1 MIKRVTSTM
10 LALAAIACAICAA
23 GATVAFAE
31 EKTLLLPNRGGV
43 LFRIRGRRP
52 TVTLQG
58 GSRLTCGSSAG
69 EGTSTNGNLGR
80 VLLLFTECS
89 SILET
94 TCTSEGSARGLV
106 HFEGEYHFIL
116 ALLTERLVA
125 AFVLLFRQIR
135 FRCGVG
141 AIEEAVSI
149 EPGCFAALAGGER
162 LAELNSLV
170 SSIRTSFTQTSNGVQ
185 DIQRILPPEARTF
198 SECKAEA
205 KIGSG
210 RLEQI
215 SLEGAAEIS
224 GFVQEGTAITADF
237 MNPEGA

>member
-1 MIKRVTSTM
+1 MIKRVTSTAI
-10 LALAAIACAICAA
+10 LLAAIACTACAA
-23 GATVAFAE
+23 GTTAALAE
-31 EKTLLLPNRGGV
+31 EKTLILPNRGGV
-43 LFRIRGRRP
+43 LFRIRGRKS
-52 TVTLQG
+52 TLTLRG
-58 GSRLTCGSSAG
+58 GSAITCRSSAG
-69 EGTSTNGNLGR
+69 EGTSENGNLGR
-80 VLLLFTECS
+80 VLLLYTECT

-94 TCTSEGSARGLV
+94 ICTSEGSGRGLV

-135 FRCGVG
+135 LRCVTG
-141 AIEEAVSI
+141 AIEEAETI
-149 EPGCFAALAGGER
+149 EPGCIAALAGGER

-170 SSIRTSFTQTSNGVQ
+170 SSIRISFTQTSNGVQ

-198 SECKAEA
+198 SECKTEA

-210 RLEQI
+210 RLEPI
-215 SLEGAAEIS
+215 SLDGEAEIS
-224 GFVQEGTAITADF
+224 GFVQEGTVITANF

>member
-1 MIKRVTSTM
+1 MIKRVTSTAI
-10 LALAAIACAICAA
+10 LLAAIAFTTCAA
-23 GATVAFAE
+23 GTTAALAE

-43 LFRIRGRRP
+43 LFRIRG
-52 TVTLQG
+52 TSNTFTLRG
-58 GSRLTCGSSAG
+58 GSALTCRSSTG

-80 VLLLFTECS
+80 VLRLYTECS

-94 TCTSEGSARGLV
+94 ICTSEGSARGLIR
-106 HFEGEYHFIL
+106 FEGEFHFIL

-135 FRCGVG
+135 FRCAVG
-141 AIEEAVSI
+141 AIEEAELI

-162 LAELNSLV
+162 LAELNALV
-170 SSIRTSFTQTSNGVQ
+170 SSIRISFAQTSNGVQ

-198 SECKAEA
+198 SECKAEG

-210 RLEQI
+210 RLEPI
-215 SLEGAAEIS
+215 SLAGAAEIS
-224 GFVQEGTAITADF
+224 GFVQEETAITADF